1 MDKIEIQYTSSD
13 EQIKKLESQHLII
26 KDKAT
31 AKQHLNTFGY
41 SNLIKS
47 YREPYV
53 IVENSKKLYRSGVT
67 FEQITS
73 LFLLDK
79 NLRNAVFSS
88 MLDLEE
94 HVKACTADVIAEA
107 FGTDPDQYL
116 QFRNYRDKRKN
127 KPQFRL
133 SYILNKMRIAL
144 QTDKNPIH
152 HYQDTYGSVPPWILF
167 NSMYFTTIVNFI
179 DLLKKT
185 EQEAI
190 AKKLYPT
197 IRIPLQADGL
207 RKLMMDTL
215 FICVEY
221 RNISAHGGRIYNH
234 KSSSELRGDE
244 IFEDYKN
251 PAIEINGFSRL
262 IFLLSL
268 LYYQNPFLRLDNI
281 LQEELTRHCSVY
293 PDDITY
299 LSRTLNVNIV
309 TTDVVYI
316 SGNSDKFHSNP
327 HCSGMENTKEIPY
340 EEAMKNKLT
349 PCKRCF
355 KDFTPQ

>member
-1 MDKIEIQYTSSD
+1 MDKKEIKYTTTSD
-13 EQIKKLESQHLII
+13 QIKKLESKHLII
-26 KDKAT
+26 KNKET
-31 AKQHLNTFGY
+31 AEKHLKTFGY

-53 IVENSKKLYRSGVT
+53 VIDEDKKVYRSGVT
-67 FEQITS
+67 FDQITS

-79 NLRNAVFSS
+79 NLRSAVFSS

-94 HVKACTADVIAEA
+94 YVKACTADVIANS
-107 FGTDPDQYL
+107 FGTNPDKYL
-116 QFRNYRDKRKN
+116 QFKNYRDKK
-127 KPQFRL
+127 KKKKQFQL
-133 SYILNKMRIAL
+133 SSILNKMRNAL

-152 HYQDTYGSVPPWILF
+152 HYQEAYGSVPPWILF

-179 DLLKKT
+179 DLLKKE

-190 AKKLYPT
+190 AVKLYGSIKNSIST
-197 IRIPLQADGL
+197 EAL

-215 FICVEY
+215 FLCVDY

-234 KSSSELRGDE
+234 KSTKRLRVDE
-244 IFEDYKN
+244 IFTNIKN
-251 PAIEINGFSRL
+251 PNVEINGFSRL
-262 IFLLSL
+262 LFLLSL
-268 LYYQNPFLRLDNI
+268 LNYQNPFLRLDDT
-281 LQEELTRHCSVY
+281 LQTELTRHCSVY

-340 EEAMKNKLT
+340 EEAIKNKLT